1 MYQNAAVLAV
11 FLLLYSAIAG
21 RVERS
26 WISGPIVFT
35 AAGLVLGPFGL
46 NAVHLDVAAEG
57 LRLLAEATLAMV
69 LFTDAANADL
79 SVVRRNVG
87 MPERLLL
94 IGLPLSI
101 LLGFAVAWLLFPGL
115 GVLELALLAT
125 MLAPTD
131 AALGKPVVTNPAVPA
146 ATRESLNVE
155 SGLNDGICVP
165 IVVILLGLAVGTQI
179 EGDAASHVARVVAE
193 AIGIG
198 AAAGAVLP
206 VAAALLLRWSKAR
219 NWGSPGWSE
228 VPAVALAG
236 ACFAVAQAL
245 GGSGFIACF
254 VGGLIFGRLVRQ
266 DKHAVLR
273 GAENTGETLALLTW
287 MLFGTLVVGQLFGKL
302 TLPVVLYGVL
312 SLTLIRMLPVFLCL
326 IGTPIGAGERLFI
339 GWFGPRG
346 LASIVFAIMVFDA
359 DLPGHTT
366 LMPAVAFTVL
376 LSVIAHGITANPL
389 TRATAGRSGAMPK
402 YAKGP

>member
-1 MYQNAAVLAV
+1 MNQNAAVLAV

-26 WISGPIVFT
+26 WISGPIVFV
-35 AAGLVLGPFGL
+35 AAGLVLGPVGL
-46 NAVHLDVAAEG
+46 GALHLDIAAEG

-79 SVVRRNVG
+79 SVVRRNVRLS
-87 MPERLLL
+87 ERLLL
-94 IGLPLSI
+94 LGLPLSI
-101 LLGFAVAWLLFPGL
+101 LLGFGVAWLIFPGL
-115 GVLELALLAT
+115 DVLELALLAT
-125 MLAPTD
+125 ILAPTD

-146 ATRESLNVE
+146 AARASLNVE

-165 IVVILLGLAVGTQI
+165 VVVILLGLAIGTQI
-179 EGDAASHVARVVAE
+179 EGDAVSHVLRIVAE

-198 AAAGAVLP
+198 LAVGAVLP
-206 VAAALLLRWSKAR
+206 YAAARLLSRAKAH
-219 NWGSPGWSE
+219 NWVSAGWTE

-254 VGGLIFGRLVRQ
+254 TGGLTFGLLVRQ
-266 DKHAVLR
+266 DKHTVLR

-287 MLFGTLVVGQLFGKL
+287 LLFGSLVIGQLAGRL
-302 TLPVVLYGVL
+302 NLPIVLYAVL
-312 SLTLIRMLPVFLCL
+312 SLTLIRMVPVFLCL
-326 IGTPIGAGERLFI
+326 LGTSIGTAERLFI

-359 DLPGHTT
+359 RLPGNTT
-366 LMPAVAFTVL
+366 LMPTVALTVV
-376 LSVIAHGITANPL
+376 LSVIAHGMSANPL
-389 TRATAGRSGAMPK
+389 ARAISARVRSFAMRRS
-402 YAKGP
+402 A